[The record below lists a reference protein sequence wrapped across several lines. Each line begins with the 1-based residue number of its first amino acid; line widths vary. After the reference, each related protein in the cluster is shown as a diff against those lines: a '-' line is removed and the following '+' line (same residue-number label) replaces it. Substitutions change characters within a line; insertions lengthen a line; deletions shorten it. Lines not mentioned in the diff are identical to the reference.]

1 MNRYDVLIIGGGAA
15 GLNAALVLARARR
28 RVAVVDGG
36 RPRNAP
42 ASHMHGYLSRDGMAP
57 AELLALGRKEV
68 IGYGGDIISGTVTT
82 LTRGFRATLDTG
94 TAVLARRVLV
104 TTGLRDQIP
113 DIPGLAERWGRDV
126 LHCPYCHGYEVR
138 DQALGVLGGDQD
150 AVAHA
155 LLIRQWSN
163 DVILFTNNQAP
174 TPEQHEMLD
183 ARGVVVERRPI
194 RRMSVEADALRGVE
208 LEDGHVVSRSALFV
222 RPTFAPN
229 DALLRAV
236 GCERDERG
244 WTLHDPDGA
253 TGVAGLYVAGNASDP
268 RAQVITAAG
277 QGSAT
282 AIAINNDLVADDT
295 RVAVARLRHHRP
307 R

>member
-1 MNRYDVLIIGGGAA
+1 MNEFDVLIIGGGAA

-28 RVAVVDGG
+28 RVAVVDDG

-42 ASHMHGYLSRDGMAP
+42 ASQMHGFLSRDGMPP
-57 AELLALGRKEV
+57 AELLSLGRDEV
-68 IGYGGDIISGTVTT
+68 SRCGGDVIPGTVTT
-82 LTRGFRATLDTG
+82 LTRGFRATLDDET
-94 TAVLARRVLV
+94 TILARRVLI

-150 AVAHA
+150 AVIHA

-163 DVILFTNNQAP
+163 DVILFTDNQSP
-174 TPEQHEMLD
+174 TPEQHEALH
-183 ARGVVVERRPI
+183 ARGVAVESRPI
-194 RRMSVEADALRGVE
+194 RRVSVEADALRGVE
-208 LEDGHVVSRSALFV
+208 LEDGQVVSRSALFV
-222 RPTFAPN
+222 RPTFAAN
-229 DALLRAV
+229 DALLRGV

-244 WTLHDPDGA
+244 WTLHESDGA
-253 TGVAGLYVAGNASDP
+253 TSVAGLYVAGNAADP

-295 RVAVARLRHHRP
+295 RVAVDRLRHH
-307 R
+307 